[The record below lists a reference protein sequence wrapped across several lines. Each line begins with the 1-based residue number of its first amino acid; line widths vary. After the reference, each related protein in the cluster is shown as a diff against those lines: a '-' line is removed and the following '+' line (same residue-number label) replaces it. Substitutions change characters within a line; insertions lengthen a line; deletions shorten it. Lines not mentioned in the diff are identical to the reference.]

1 MIKIR
6 ILRETSDGNQA
17 SIGADHPTGFV
28 WRIAMN
34 IVSYRGPGM
43 AGGLSNALTK
53 VWEKDSNNGNWWFVS
68 DNVLS
73 VSRGKNSKIES
84 LAAIDEDIING
95 HYRYCNDFLWPV
107 MHDLTV
113 FATYRSED
121 RKNYKLFNRLF
132 AQAIV
137 KTSANE
143 LRQGCFIQDY
153 QLAPMPM
160 LLKQDGNC
168 TSAVFWHIPWPK
180 KVEESHVLAIIDIA
194 KSMLFADT
202 IGFHTQEYVDN
213 FIAFIEQNVPEFRG
227 DLRKKVIAAPLGIDS
242 VLWSKLAD
250 KQEQEF
256 LQVLIGKTPTV
267 LSVDRA
273 DFTKGVSNRM
283 QAIDLFFR
291 MHPEWKEKVRFLQ
304 VCGRTRAGID
314 VFDKYWVE
322 CRQLSRCVNN
332 EWQTE
337 DWRPITWL
345 DQPLNSAE
353 LSVLYRN
360 SDVMLVNPLRDGLN
374 LTAKEY
380 VACQKNEPGV
390 LALSAGAGAWAE
402 LEDGCVQVDPRQPG
416 QMAEALNCAL
426 SMSKVEREMR
436 MQLLSK
442 SVRSNTLDDWWQK
455 FTLLLTDKSAV
466 ANKYRQDKPYF
477 AGLAS

>member
-1 MIKIR
+1 
-6 ILRETSDGNQA
+6 
-17 SIGADHPTGFV
+17 
-28 WRIAMN
+28 MN

-53 VWEKDSNNGNWWFVS
+53 VWEKDRNNGNWWFVS
-68 DNVLS
+68 DSWLS
-73 VSRGKNSKIES
+73 VSRGKNSKMES
-84 LAAIDEDIING
+84 LAAIDKDIIYG
-95 HYRYCNDFLWPV
+95 HYQYCNDFLWPV
-107 MHDLTV
+107 MHDLTAY
-113 FATYRSED
+113 ATYRPED
-121 RKNYKLFNRLF
+121 RKNYKLFNQLF
-132 AQAIV
+132 AQAIM
-137 KTSANE
+137 KTSGSE
-143 LRQGCFIQDY
+143 LQQGCFIQDY
-153 QLAPMPM
+153 QLATMPM
-160 LLKQDGNC
+160 LLKQGGGC
-168 TSAVFWHIPWPK
+168 ISAVFWHIPWPK
-180 KVEESHVLAIIDIA
+180 KIEENHVLAIVDLA

-213 FIAFIEQNVPEFRG
+213 FISFVEQNVPDFQS
-227 DLRKKVIAAPLGIDS
+227 DLRKKVVAAPLGIDS
-242 VLWSKLAD
+242 QLWSKLAD
-250 KQEQEF
+250 EQEQEF

-304 VCGRTRAGID
+304 VCGRTRVGIE

-337 DWRPITWL
+337 DWRPVTWL

-374 LTAKEY
+374 LTAKEF
-380 VACQKNEPGV
+380 VACQKNHPGV

-402 LEDGCVQVDPRQPG
+402 LADGCVQVDPRQPG
-416 QMAEALNCAL
+416 QMAEAINSALNIG
-426 SMSKVEREMR
+426 KVEREMR
-436 MQLLSK
+436 MQLLTK
-442 SVRSNTLDDWWQK
+442 AVHNNTLDDWWQK
-455 FTLLLTDKSAV
+455 FTLLLADKAAV
-466 ANKYRQDKPYF
+466 AYKHSQDNHYY
-477 AGLAS
+477 AGRAG